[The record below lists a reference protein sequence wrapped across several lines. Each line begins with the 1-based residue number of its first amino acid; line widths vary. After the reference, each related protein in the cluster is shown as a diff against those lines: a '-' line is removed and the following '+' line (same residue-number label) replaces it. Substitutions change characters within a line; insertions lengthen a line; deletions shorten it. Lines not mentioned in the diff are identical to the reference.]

1 VQPSAQL
8 VSLITRHARRS
19 VSIRTGRII
28 HFQKRHCGVRCD
40 TLLHD
45 LQITAT
51 VNEKIWYGLCSPVLQ
66 NREVEQMSV
75 LIYTFERAQPVRP
88 EFDRPILADTVVGL
102 SMASLG
108 LPGIRRQVDVASDPL
123 QVAIS
128 FPDQRALL
136 RFNLRVERALAV
148 RGVRIK
154 KIRIAEESSPH
165 EEQRAVA

>member
-1 VQPSAQL
+1 
-8 VSLITRHARRS
+8 
-19 VSIRTGRII
+19 
-28 HFQKRHCGVRCD
+28 
-40 TLLHD
+40 
-45 LQITAT
+45 
-51 VNEKIWYGLCSPVLQ
+51 
-66 NREVEQMSV
+66 MSV